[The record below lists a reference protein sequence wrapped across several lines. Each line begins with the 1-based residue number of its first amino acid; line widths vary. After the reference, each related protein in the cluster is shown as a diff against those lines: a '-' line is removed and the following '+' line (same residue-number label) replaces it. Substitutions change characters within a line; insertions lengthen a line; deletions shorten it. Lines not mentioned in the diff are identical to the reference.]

1 MINHINF
8 TNLKHNYI
16 IIIQWTA
23 GNPVR
28 RGSQWPVFV
37 VKDH

>member
-1 MINHINF
+1 MINHIKF
-8 TNLKHNYI
+8 TNFKHNI

-28 RGSQWPVFV
+28 RGSQWPLFV